1 MNLPIFSIINTSA
14 VFVLAFLS
22 TFAVQPS
29 KKVTFLGVSAST
41 LPQKMSEQMD
51 LPAGAHLSVD
61 QVSPNSPAEQAGLR
75 LYDVLLQLDDQILVN
90 SSQLKA
96 LVRMKKPGDLI
107 TLKLLR
113 KGEPKTLDVTLSET
127 DIPIIPRR
135 NSRSFGDLDDF
146 FSTSRPRDFESLLP
160 GLDPDLQ
167 DLLKRHMSTIPSISP
182 FESPKDTP
190 IDPENPLHGSQNQ
203 DIQTFSFSS
212 QENFIV
218 MSDEK
223 GKLEFSQKDGKK
235 YLKFQNSKGEVLYDG
250 PVDSQ
255 EQRKNLPEFLRKKL
269 QKIDPLN

>member
-1 MNLPIFSIINTSA
+1 MNLPIFTIFNISA
-14 VFVLAFLS
+14 VFVLAFFS

-41 LPQKMSEQMD
+41 LPQRMSEQMD
-51 LPAGAHLSVD
+51 LPAGVHLSVD

-127 DIPIIPRR
+127 DVPTMPRR
-135 NSRSFGDLDDF
+135 NSRSLGNLDDF
-146 FSTSRPRDFESLLP
+146 FSTSRPRDFESIFP
-160 GLDPDLQ
+160 GLDADLQ
-167 DLLKRHMSTIPSISP
+167 DLLKGHMSTIPGISS
-182 FESPKDTP
+182 FESPKDQP
-190 IDPENPLHGSQNQ
+190 IDPENPLHGNQNQ

-218 MSDEK
+218 MSDEE